1 MHEFSLVQSL
11 LASVERTAAEHG
23 ADGVTRILVR
33 YGPLSG
39 VVPHL
44 LVTAFDTFKEGTI
57 AASARLDVMP
67 EALRL
72 HCLSCGEASDVDVPR
87 FKCGQCGS
95 NHVRSENGDAL
106 ILERVELECP

>member
-23 ADGVTRILVR
+23 ADGVTRIVVR

-44 LVTAFDTFKEGTI
+44 LTTAFDTFKEGTI
-57 AASARLDVMP
+57 AAGARLDLAP

-72 HCLSCGEASDVDVPR
+72 TCRGCGETSDVDLPR
-87 FKCGQCGS
+87 FKCPHCGS
-95 NHVRSENGDAL
+95 NDVGSENGDAL
-106 ILERVELECP
+106 ILEQVELECP